1 MAHNSRKDNR
11 ARLLHAA
18 ADLFASQG
26 YHATGMKDLEQATGM
41 GRSSLY
47 HYFSNK
53 EELLFEIT
61 TRYLRELVGI
71 GHTLLDEDLDPVVR
85 VRQFSRAVMRSVAED
100 LAELTVCFREVHS
113 VTGENQRALLDLH
126 RSYERVWG
134 RMLQAG
140 SAAGLFVAT
149 DAITVKSVIGM
160 HHYSYLWL
168 RPEGKR
174 SPESIADSFCDL
186 LFEGLNPRNA

>member
-1 MAHNSRKDNR
+1 MAHDLRKHNR

-26 YHATGMKDLEQATGM
+26 YHATGMKDLEKATGM

-53 EELLFEIT
+53 EELLFEIA
-61 TRYLRELVGI
+61 TRYLRELIGI
-71 GHTLLDEDLDPVVR
+71 GQTLLDEELEPAER
-85 VRQFSRAVMRSVAED
+85 LRRFSRAVMRSVADD

-113 VTGENQRALLDLH
+113 VTGENQRAVMDLH
-126 RSYERVWG
+126 RSYEKVWG
-134 RMLQAG
+134 RILATGSSAG
-140 SAAGLFVAT
+140 DFVAT

-168 RPEGKR
+168 KPEGRR

-186 LFEGLNPRNA
+186 ILDGLSLRAT

>member
-1 MAHNSRKDNR
+1 MARNLRKDNR

-18 ADLFASQG
+18 ADLFAQQG

-47 HYFSNK
+47 HYFVNK

-61 TRYLRELVGI
+61 TRYLRELIGI
-71 GHTLLDEDLDPVVR
+71 GHTLLDEELEPAER
-85 VRQFSRAVMRSVAED
+85 LRLFSRAVMRSVADD
-100 LAELTVCFREVHS
+100 LAELTVCFREMHS
-113 VTGENQRALLDLH
+113 VTGSNQQALLDMH
-126 RSYERVWG
+126 RSYESVWARV
-134 RMLQAG
+134 LQAG
-140 SAAGLFVAT
+140 SATNVFT
-149 DAITVKSVIGM
+149 ETNAITVKSVIGM

-168 RPEGKR
+168 RPEGER

-186 LFEGLNPRNA
+186 ILDGLTPR

>member
-1 MAHNSRKDNR
+1 MTTNHRKDNR

-18 ADLFASQG
+18 ADLFAHRG
-26 YHATGMKDLEQATGM
+26 YHATSMKDLEEATGM

-47 HYFSNK
+47 YYFSNK

-71 GHTLLDEDLDPVVR
+71 GYTLLDEELEPAER
-85 VRQFSRAVMRSVAED
+85 LRLFSRAVMRSVAND
-100 LAELTVCFREVHS
+100 LNELTVCFRETHAM
-113 VTGENQRALLDLH
+113 TGSNQQALMDLH
-126 RSYERVWG
+126 RSYESVWARV
-134 RMLQAG
+134 LQAG
-140 SAAGLFVAT
+140 SDTGAFTET

-168 RPEGKR
+168 RPGGKR

-186 LFEGLNPRNA
+186 ILNGLTTRNA

>member
-1 MAHNSRKDNR
+1 MARNLRKDNR

-71 GHTLLDEDLDPVVR
+71 GHTLLDEDIEPAKRLR
-85 VRQFSRAVMRSVAED
+85 LFSRAVMRSVAED
-100 LAELTVCFREVHS
+100 LAELTVCFREMHS
-113 VTGENQRALLDLH
+113 VTGDNQQALMDLH
-126 RSYERVWG
+126 RSYESVWARV
-134 RMLQAG
+134 LQAG
-140 SAAGLFVAT
+140 SAAGVFTQT

-186 LFEGLNPRNA
+186 ILDGLTPR

>member
-1 MAHNSRKDNR
+1 MTHNPRKDNR

-71 GHTLLDEDLDPVVR
+71 GHTLLDEDLEPAAR
-85 VRQFSRAVMRSVAED
+85 LRHFSRVVMRSVADD

-113 VTGENQRALLDLH
+113 VTGENQRTLLDLH
-126 RSYERVWG
+126 RSYERVWA
-134 RMLQAG
+134 RMLHAG
-140 SAAGLFVAT
+140 STAGVFVET

-186 LFEGLNPRNA
+186 LFEGLMPRNG